1 MSTQIDSLGLYNNPY
16 ALNYQDTARAN
27 DDFLAQ
33 QYFAQQA
40 GQIPEQYQSQP
51 VFQGYQQ
58 PQADTFQKSGSSSN
72 LSTGLALGSLAGAGT
87 GAGIYFFGSNPIK
100 DGKVDETLIK
110 TINKEHVKNIQAKAL
125 KELYE
130 QKAKATFD
138 VLGVKDLDQ
147 YNAIKK
153 LAKATKLED
162 LPEETRKLLPD
173 SIKTPKDAKDLVDLA
188 KPELDKI
195 DAKKLISQVDK
206 FTNNTFSLDHN
217 AEQLK
222 RLEGIKAKIDKLP
235 KDAKVADLEKFFI
248 DNAETFNLKGTNP
261 EIAAK
266 AKRIAAHH
274 GSKESLLNLYQ
285 GRIDAKKQYIES
297 IKSGITNGVKDNW
310 DDTAKALKKDAPE
323 VLTKAFKNFKWTKV
337 AKGAGIA
344 AAVGLV
350 LGCLFGNGKKEA

>member
-1 MSTQIDSLGLYNNPY
+1 MTGEISNLYGINAYNNPY
-16 ALNYQDTARAN
+16 LNNN

-40 GQIPEQYQSQP
+40 GQIQGQGQTQNQP
-51 VFQGYQQ
+51 AFQGYQQ
-58 PQADTFQKSGSSSN
+58 PQADTFQKSGSE
-72 LSTGLALGSLAGAGT
+72 LTTGLTLGTIAGAGT
-87 GAGIYFFGSNPIK
+87 GAGIYYFGTNPIK
-100 DGKVDETLIK
+100 DGKVDETLLK
-110 TINKEHVKNIQAKAL
+110 MTNKEGLNSLKAEAI

-130 QKAKATFD
+130 QKAKTTFD
-138 VLGVKDLDQ
+138 VLGVTDLDQ

-206 FTNNTFSLDHN
+206 FTNNTFSLDNN

-248 DNAETFNLKGTNP
+248 DNAETFKLKGTEA
-261 EIAAK
+261 EIAEK
-266 AKRIAAHH
+266 AKKISAKH
-274 GSKESLLNLYQ
+274 GTKENLLNLYQ
-285 GRIDAKKQYIES
+285 GRIDAKKEYIKEF
-297 IKSGITNGVKDNW
+297 KAKLTDGVKKYW
-310 DDTAKALKKDAPE
+310 DDTAKAFKKDAPE
-323 VLTKAFKNFKWTKV
+323 TLTKAYKSFKWNKTL
-337 AKGAGIA
+337 KGGGIVA
-344 AAVGLV
+344 AAGLV
-350 LGCLFGNGKKEA
+350 LGCLFGNNA